1 MENSPRNKFAHLR
14 MINEAL
20 CSALPLL
27 LHRRSN
33 WVCFAH
39 PTQPAF
45 PAQNGTFPSHT
56 PSRQ

>member
-27 LHRRSN
+27 LHRRSK
-33 WVCFAH
+33 WETMHRGPRGV
-39 PTQPAF
+39 
-45 PAQNGTFPSHT
+45 S
-56 PSRQ
+56 